1 MRISLDDGES
11 PRVFVI
17 LHYEP
22 IFHEHPTNHVFSDK
36 SLSDIL
42 LHALRMDVVSSIR
55 RYMEFLTSLDIPY
68 HCCTLD

>member
-1 MRISLDDGES
+1 MRISLDDGEG

-22 IFHEHPTNHVFSDK
+22 TFHLPTKHFFSNK

-42 LHALRMDVVSSIR
+42 RHALRMDVMSSIW